1 MLTVEKLQ
9 EAQTE
14 YQEQANYYKALDF
27 QHLSEQFQNMSSL
40 CADMIATLIAKNGQ
54 TNEAKS

>member
-14 YQEQANYYKALDF
+14 YQKQANYYKALDF
-27 QHLSEQFQNMSSL
+27 QHLSEQFQNMSAL
-40 CADMIATLIAKNGQ
+40 CADMIITLNNKGEQN
-54 TNEAKS
+54 K